1 MMEGKEEEWEK
12 KIDIIKRKKGRIEK
26 MEVRNNKRMR
36 GIERKIEKRDE
47 IRIERRKFEKLSLK
61 KDKKMNED

>member
-36 GIERKIEKRDE
+36 GIERNIEKRDE